1 MTGLLLGAAL
11 MVSATGVSPAPETSR
26 AAVVPA
32 AYNFNVPY
40 DISTSREPLERRKAT
55 QHKLQITP
63 KRVSTTDRVIGV
75 AAGTALGF
83 LVGGIVGGH
92 ITATDNPN
100 DDMSPL
106 KGIVIGAPIGGA
118 LGGLFGFWVTNR

>member
-11 MVSATGVSPAPETSR
+11 IVSATGVSPVPETSC

-32 AYNFNVPY
+32 AYNFDVPY
-40 DISTSREPLERRKAT
+40 DLTTSSEPLGRRKAT
-55 QHKLQITP
+55 QQPLHPTP
-63 KRVSTTDRVIGV
+63 KRFSTTDRVIGV

-83 LVGGIVGGH
+83 LVGGIIGGH
-92 ITATDNPN
+92 ITATDNP
-100 DDMSPL
+100 DDDTSPL

-118 LGGLFGFWVTNR
+118 LGGLFGFWLTNR

>member
-1 MTGLLLGAAL
+1 MTGLVLGAAL
-11 MVSATGVSPAPETSR
+11 IVSAAGVSPAPETSR

-32 AYNFNVPY
+32 AYNFDVPY
-40 DISTSREPLERRKAT
+40 SLSTSREMQPRRRAT
-55 QHKLQITP
+55 QQPFQTTP
-63 KRVSTTDRVIGV
+63 KRFSTTDRVIGV

-92 ITATDNPN
+92 ITATDNPD

>member
-32 AYNFNVPY
+32 AYNFAVPY
-40 DISTSREPLERRKAT
+40 NPSLLREPLDRRPRTPQRRQA
-55 QHKLQITP
+55 TP
-63 KRVSTTDRVIGV
+63 KRFSTTDRVIGV

-83 LVGGIVGGH
+83 LVGGIIGGH
-92 ITATDNPN
+92 ITATDNP
-100 DDMSPL
+100 DDDTSPL

-118 LGGLFGFWVTNR
+118 LGGLFGFWLTNR